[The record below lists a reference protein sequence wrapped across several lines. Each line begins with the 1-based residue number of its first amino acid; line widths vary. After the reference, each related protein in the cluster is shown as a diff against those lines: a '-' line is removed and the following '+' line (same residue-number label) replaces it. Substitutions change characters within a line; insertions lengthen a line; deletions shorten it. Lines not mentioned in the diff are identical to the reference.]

1 MKKTIIVCIVTLIT
15 GNALI
20 GKRLPMLEYFNTII
34 SANVTFPIHAENN
47 IENKTK
53 EAIQEGMPE
62 TQQPYFYIAC
72 FTSAAV
78 IFAALLYKCINLN
91 REPTVKRTI
100 DQNGFS
106 GSLARE
112 GKIGHI
118 PPPINIPL
126 KKTDSSNP
134 PKAPGRHSRDGF
146 DDTIIYQY
154 NPRYD
159 IALPTP
165 IRRSL

>member
-20 GKRLPMLEYFNTII
+20 GKTLPMLEYFNTII

-62 TQQPYFYIAC
+62 TEQPYFYIAC
-72 FTSAAV
+72 LTSAAV

-91 REPTVKRTI
+91 HEPTVKRTI

-106 GSLARE
+106 GTLARE
-112 GKIGHI
+112 GKINRI
-118 PPPINIPL
+118 PPPINTSF
-126 KKTDSSNP
+126 KKTLSFCEP
-134 PKAPGRHSRDGF
+134 EAPGQHARNIF
-146 DDTIIYQY
+146 DDTVSY

-165 IRRSL
+165 VRRSL